1 MRLLYIFILCLFAI
15 SGKAQRLTHDFQDTS
30 LSEALIW
37 INNAQNHYKLNFI
50 FDELEDFTVTTSLQN
65 ASVRDA
71 VRQVCGFYPMHLTFD
86 EQEIYIECTQKA
98 DTKLSG
104 HITNESSQP
113 IAYASITL
121 YSLSDSTFLTGGV
134 SNEAGDFVIPCEASQ
149 VIARISC
156 IGYKTFEETFY
167 VGHVGKIHLFP
178 DKYALKGV
186 TVESH
191 RTLHKLTSEG
201 LKTTVSGTVLERLG
215 SAEDVLAK
223 IPGIIKKAE
232 GYEVFGKGTPVFY
245 INGRKVYDVTELTRL
260 KAEDVKDISVISNP
274 GSKYDAT
281 VKAVVLIK
289 TKTPK
294 GEGLGGTLQAQYQQ
308 SQFANLMSLANLT
321 YRRGK
326 LDISDA
332 AYFAKI
338 DRMQYAEISQAI
350 SGDKLRNQQMITDNH
365 LWAKALMN
373 TLSINYQLAKDHSI
387 GMRYNMQ
394 YVFNSRNSN
403 KRETNVWEDGE
414 FQGHL
419 YSDSKGHQDYKP
431 KHELN
436 GYYKG
441 VIAGIEAEWNIDYL
455 HDSADAYS
463 EVNESSED
471 LGSRI
476 VTSQNDVVNNMLASK
491 LTLGWNFRKVHFT
504 VGGEGISTVRND
516 KYINPE
522 GYVATSNSKLE
533 EKQISPFVE
542 ISMPYKYGTLTAG
555 LRYEHVD
562 FDYYEDDERVDAQS
576 RSFSNLFPS
585 FSANVRIGD
594 AQFMLGYTAKTTRPT
609 YRALS
614 NNVIYLN
621 RFSLQSGN
629 STLISETV
637 HNLAFTGLWRGI
649 QLQVS
654 YNNRKD
660 AIITKIM
667 KFQEDISM
675 IKPQNEESLKSLSV
689 MLAYTHR
696 IGCWTPKLS
705 VGVYKQW
712 FQLETGQGSVSFNS
726 PVVSINASNMISLP
740 KGWLFSVDAFYQSKG
755 DSENASLTK
764 DQLAFDVSLS
774 KSFFKKKLFV
784 ELKGT
789 DLTYGRTE
797 EHKNIDLNIEHIQ
810 YNRYNTRALQI
821 TVRYNFN
828 MMNSRYLGKGAG
840 TEERRRMK

>member
-1 MRLLYIFILCLFAI
+1 MKKIVVLVISLFLSVTFSYADNL
-15 SGKAQRLTHDFQDTS
+15 SGLVKDK
-30 LSEALIW
+30 
-37 INNAQNHYKLNFI
+37 NGNGVPY
-50 FDELEDFTVTTSLQN
+50 
-65 ASVRDA
+65 ASVAFLNQTDSSF
-71 VRQVCGFYPMHLTFD
+71 VSGTVCGEDGRFF
-86 EQEIYIECTQKA
+86 IE
-98 DTKLSG
+98 DTPKDV
-104 HITNESSQP
+104 IIKVTN
-113 IAYASITL
+113 
-121 YSLSDSTFLTGGV
+121 
-134 SNEAGDFVIPCEASQ
+134 
-149 VIARISC
+149 
-156 IGYKTFEETFY
+156 IGYKERYVNYPSGNYAEIELEED
-167 VGHVGKIHLFP
+167 VILQQEVVV
-178 DKYALKGV
+178 KG
-186 TVESH
+186 H

-294 GEGLGGTLQAQYQQ
+294 GEGFGGTLQAQYQQ
-308 SQFANLMSLANLT
+308 SQFANLTSLANLT

-373 TLSINYQLAKDHSI
+373 ALSINYQLAKDHSI

-455 HDSADAYS
+455 HDSSDAYS

-585 FSANVRIGD
+585 LSVNARIGD

-629 STLISETV
+629 SALIPETV
-637 HNLAFTGLWRGI
+637 HNLTFTGLWRGI

-654 YNNRKD
+654 YKNRKD

-712 FQLETGQGSVSFNS
+712 FQLETGQGSISFNS

-740 KGWLFSVDAFYQSKG
+740 KGWQFSVDAFYQSKG

-789 DLTYGRTE
+789 DLTYDRTE

>member
-1 MRLLYIFILCLFAI
+1 MKKIVVLVISLFLSVTFSYADNL
-15 SGKAQRLTHDFQDTS
+15 SGLVKDK
-30 LSEALIW
+30 
-37 INNAQNHYKLNFI
+37 NGNGVPY
-50 FDELEDFTVTTSLQN
+50 
-65 ASVRDA
+65 ASVAFLNQTDSSF
-71 VRQVCGFYPMHLTFD
+71 VSGTVCGEDGRFF
-86 EQEIYIECTQKA
+86 IE
-98 DTKLSG
+98 DTPKDV
-104 HITNESSQP
+104 IIKVTN
-113 IAYASITL
+113 
-121 YSLSDSTFLTGGV
+121 
-134 SNEAGDFVIPCEASQ
+134 
-149 VIARISC
+149 
-156 IGYKTFEETFY
+156 IGYKERYVNYPSGNYAEIELEED
-167 VGHVGKIHLFP
+167 VILQQEVVV
-178 DKYALKGV
+178 KG
-186 TVESH
+186 H

-294 GEGLGGTLQAQYQQ
+294 GEGFGGTLQAQYQQ
-308 SQFANLMSLANLT
+308 SQFANLTSLANLT

-373 TLSINYQLAKDHSI
+373 ALSINYQLAKDHSI

-455 HDSADAYS
+455 HDSSDAYS

-522 GYVATSNSKLE
+522 GYVATSHSKLE

-585 FSANVRIGD
+585 LSANARIGD

-654 YNNRKD
+654 YKNRKD

-675 IKPQNEESLKSLSV
+675 IKPQNEESLKSLSA
-689 MLAYTHR
+689 MLAYTHQ

-712 FQLETGQGSVSFNS
+712 FQLETGQGSISFNS

-797 EHKNIDLNIEHIQ
+797 EHKNMDLNIEHIQ

>member
-1 MRLLYIFILCLFAI
+1 MNQILVTISLLIVATCV
-15 SGKAQRLTHDFQDTS
+15 KAQGVEGIVKDK
-30 LSEALIW
+30 
-37 INNAQNHYKLNFI
+37 NGNGVPY
-50 FDELEDFTVTTSLQN
+50 
-65 ASVRDA
+65 ASVAFLNQTDSSF
-71 VRQVCGFYPMHLTFD
+71 VSGTVCGEDGRFF
-86 EQEIYIECTQKA
+86 IE
-98 DTKLSG
+98 DTPKDV
-104 HITNESSQP
+104 IIKVTN
-113 IAYASITL
+113 
-121 YSLSDSTFLTGGV
+121 
-134 SNEAGDFVIPCEASQ
+134 
-149 VIARISC
+149 
-156 IGYKTFEETFY
+156 IGYKERYVNYPSGNYAEIELEED
-167 VGHVGKIHLFP
+167 VILQQEVVV
-178 DKYALKGV
+178 KG
-186 TVESH
+186 H

-294 GEGLGGTLQAQYQQ
+294 GEGFGGTLQAQYQQ
-308 SQFANLMSLANLT
+308 SQFANLTSLANLT

-326 LDISDA
+326 FDISDA

-350 SGDKLRNQQMITDNH
+350 SGDKLRNQQMITDTH
-365 LWAKALMN
+365 LWGKALMN
-373 TLSINYQLAKDHSI
+373 ALSINYQLAKDHSI

-522 GYVATSNSKLE
+522 GYVATSHSKLE

-585 FSANVRIGD
+585 FSANARIGD

-675 IKPQNEESLKSLSV
+675 IKPQNEESLKSLSA
-689 MLAYTHR
+689 MLAYTHQ

-712 FQLETGQGSVSFNS
+712 FQLETGQGSISFNS

>member
-1 MRLLYIFILCLFAI
+1 MKKIVVLVISLFLSVTSSYADNL
-15 SGKAQRLTHDFQDTS
+15 SGVVKDK
-30 LSEALIW
+30 
-37 INNAQNHYKLNFI
+37 NGNGVPY
-50 FDELEDFTVTTSLQN
+50 
-65 ASVRDA
+65 ASVAFLNQTDSSF
-71 VRQVCGFYPMHLTFD
+71 VSGTVCGEDGRFF
-86 EQEIYIECTQKA
+86 IE
-98 DTKLSG
+98 DTPKDV
-104 HITNESSQP
+104 IIKVTN
-113 IAYASITL
+113 
-121 YSLSDSTFLTGGV
+121 
-134 SNEAGDFVIPCEASQ
+134 
-149 VIARISC
+149 
-156 IGYKTFEETFY
+156 IGYKERYVNYPSGNYAEIELEED
-167 VGHVGKIHLFP
+167 VILQQEVVV
-178 DKYALKGV
+178 KG
-186 TVESH
+186 H

-232 GYEVFGKGTPVFY
+232 GYEVFGKGTPIFY
-245 INGRKVYDVTELTRL
+245 INGRKVYDETELTRL

-373 TLSINYQLAKDHSI
+373 ALSINYQLAKDHSI

-455 HDSADAYS
+455 HDSSDAYS

-585 FSANVRIGD
+585 FSANARIGD

-675 IKPQNEESLKSLSV
+675 MKPQNEESLKSLSA

-755 DSENASLTK
+755 DSENAILTK

>member
-1 MRLLYIFILCLFAI
+1 MKKIVVLVISLFLSVTSSYADNL
-15 SGKAQRLTHDFQDTS
+15 SGVVKDK
-30 LSEALIW
+30 
-37 INNAQNHYKLNFI
+37 NGNGVPY
-50 FDELEDFTVTTSLQN
+50 
-65 ASVRDA
+65 ASVAFLNQTDSSF
-71 VRQVCGFYPMHLTFD
+71 VSGTVCGEDGRFF
-86 EQEIYIECTQKA
+86 IE
-98 DTKLSG
+98 DTPKDV
-104 HITNESSQP
+104 IIKVTN
-113 IAYASITL
+113 
-121 YSLSDSTFLTGGV
+121 
-134 SNEAGDFVIPCEASQ
+134 
-149 VIARISC
+149 
-156 IGYKTFEETFY
+156 IGYKERYVNYPSGNYAEIELEED
-167 VGHVGKIHLFP
+167 VILQQEVVV
-178 DKYALKGV
+178 KG
-186 TVESH
+186 H

-232 GYEVFGKGTPVFY
+232 GYEVFGKGTPIFY
-245 INGRKVYDVTELTRL
+245 INGRKVYDETELTRL

-373 TLSINYQLAKDHSI
+373 ALSINYQLAKDHSI

-585 FSANVRIGD
+585 FSANARIGD

-654 YNNRKD
+654 YKNRKD

-675 IKPQNEESLKSLSV
+675 MKPQNEESLKSLSA

-755 DSENASLTK
+755 DSENAILTK

>member
-1 MRLLYIFILCLFAI
+1 MKKLVVLVISLFLSVTYSYADNL
-15 SGKAQRLTHDFQDTS
+15 SGLVKDK
-30 LSEALIW
+30 
-37 INNAQNHYKLNFI
+37 NGNGVPY
-50 FDELEDFTVTTSLQN
+50 
-65 ASVRDA
+65 ASVAFLNQTDSSF
-71 VRQVCGFYPMHLTFD
+71 VSGTVCGEDGRFF
-86 EQEIYIECTQKA
+86 IE
-98 DTKLSG
+98 DTPKDV
-104 HITNESSQP
+104 IIKVTN
-113 IAYASITL
+113 
-121 YSLSDSTFLTGGV
+121 
-134 SNEAGDFVIPCEASQ
+134 
-149 VIARISC
+149 
-156 IGYKTFEETFY
+156 IGYKERYVNYPSGNYAEIELEED
-167 VGHVGKIHLFP
+167 VILQQEVVV
-178 DKYALKGV
+178 KG
-186 TVESH
+186 H

-232 GYEVFGKGTPVFY
+232 GYEVFGKGTPIFY
-245 INGRKVYDVTELTRL
+245 INGRKVYDETELTRL

-308 SQFANLMSLANLT
+308 SQFANLTSLANLT

-403 KRETNVWEDGE
+403 NRETNVWEDGE

-419 YSDSKGHQDYKP
+419 SSDSKGHQDYKP

-455 HDSADAYS
+455 HDSSDTYS
-463 EVNESSED
+463 EVNELSED

-522 GYVATSNSKLE
+522 GYVATSHSKLE

-542 ISMPYKYGTLTAG
+542 ISMPYKYGTLAAG

-585 FSANVRIGD
+585 LSANARIGD
-594 AQFMLGYTAKTTRPT
+594 AQFVLGYTAKTTRPT

-629 STLISETV
+629 SALIPETV
-637 HNLAFTGLWRGI
+637 HNLTFTGMWRGI
-649 QLQVS
+649 QLQIS
-654 YNNRKD
+654 YKNRKD

-675 IKPQNEESLKSLSV
+675 IKPQNEESLKSLSA

-755 DSENASLTK
+755 DSENAILTK

>member
-1 MRLLYIFILCLFAI
+1 MKKIVVLVISLFLSVTSSYADNL
-15 SGKAQRLTHDFQDTS
+15 SGLVKDK
-30 LSEALIW
+30 
-37 INNAQNHYKLNFI
+37 NGNGVPY
-50 FDELEDFTVTTSLQN
+50 
-65 ASVRDA
+65 ASVAFLNQTDSSF
-71 VRQVCGFYPMHLTFD
+71 VSGTVCGEDGRFF
-86 EQEIYIECTQKA
+86 IE
-98 DTKLSG
+98 DTPKDV
-104 HITNESSQP
+104 IIKVTN
-113 IAYASITL
+113 
-121 YSLSDSTFLTGGV
+121 
-134 SNEAGDFVIPCEASQ
+134 
-149 VIARISC
+149 
-156 IGYKTFEETFY
+156 IGYKERYVNYPSGNYAEIELEED
-167 VGHVGKIHLFP
+167 VILQQEVVV
-178 DKYALKGV
+178 KG
-186 TVESH
+186 H

-294 GEGLGGTLQAQYQQ
+294 GEGFGGTLQAQYQQ
-308 SQFANLMSLANLT
+308 SQFANPTSLANLT

-365 LWAKALMN
+365 LWVKALMN
-373 TLSINYQLAKDHSI
+373 ALSINYQLAKDHSI

-455 HDSADAYS
+455 HDSSDAYS

-585 FSANVRIGD
+585 LSVNARIGD

-654 YNNRKD
+654 YKNRKD

-675 IKPQNEESLKSLSV
+675 MKPQNEESLKSLSA

-712 FQLETGQGSVSFNS
+712 FQLETGQGSISFNS
-726 PVVSINASNMISLP
+726 PVVSINVSNMISLP

-840 TEERRRMK
+840 TEERKRMK

>member
-1 MRLLYIFILCLFAI
+1 MKRLISFAFPLFLSVTFSYADNL
-15 SGKAQRLTHDFQDTS
+15 SGLVKDK
-30 LSEALIW
+30 
-37 INNAQNHYKLNFI
+37 NGNGVPY
-50 FDELEDFTVTTSLQN
+50 
-65 ASVRDA
+65 ASVA
-71 VRQVCGFYPMHLTFD
+71 FLNQTNSSFVSGTVCGEDGRFF
-86 EQEIYIECTQKA
+86 IE
-98 DTKLSG
+98 DTPKDV
-104 HITNESSQP
+104 IIKVTN
-113 IAYASITL
+113 
-121 YSLSDSTFLTGGV
+121 
-134 SNEAGDFVIPCEASQ
+134 
-149 VIARISC
+149 
-156 IGYKTFEETFY
+156 IGYKERYVNYPSGNYAEIELEED
-167 VGHVGKIHLFP
+167 VILQQEVVV
-178 DKYALKGV
+178 KG
-186 TVESH
+186 H

-294 GEGLGGTLQAQYQQ
+294 GEGFGGTLQAQYQQ
-308 SQFANLMSLANLT
+308 SQFANLTSLANLT

-350 SGDKLRNQQMITDNH
+350 SGDKLRNQQMITDTH
-365 LWAKALMN
+365 LWGKALMN
-373 TLSINYQLAKDHSI
+373 ALSINYQLAKDHSI

-455 HDSADAYS
+455 HDSSDAYS

-585 FSANVRIGD
+585 LSVNARIGD

-654 YNNRKD
+654 YKNRKD

-675 IKPQNEESLKSLSV
+675 IKPQNEESLKSLSA

-712 FQLETGQGSVSFNS
+712 FQLETGQGSISFNS

-740 KGWLFSVDAFYQSKG
+740 KGWQFSVDAFYQSKG

-789 DLTYGRTE
+789 DLTYDRTE
-797 EHKNIDLNIEHIQ
+797 EHKNMDLNIEHIQ

>member
-1 MRLLYIFILCLFAI
+1 MNQILVAI
-15 SGKAQRLTHDFQDTS
+15 SLLIVATCVKAQGVEGLVKDK
-30 LSEALIW
+30 
-37 INNAQNHYKLNFI
+37 NGNGVPY
-50 FDELEDFTVTTSLQN
+50 
-65 ASVRDA
+65 ASVAFLNQTDSSF
-71 VRQVCGFYPMHLTFD
+71 VSGTVCGEDGRFF
-86 EQEIYIECTQKA
+86 IE
-98 DTKLSG
+98 DTLKDV
-104 HITNESSQP
+104 IIKVTN
-113 IAYASITL
+113 
-121 YSLSDSTFLTGGV
+121 
-134 SNEAGDFVIPCEASQ
+134 
-149 VIARISC
+149 
-156 IGYKTFEETFY
+156 IGYKERYVNYPSGNYAEIELEED
-167 VGHVGKIHLFP
+167 VILQQEVVV
-178 DKYALKGV
+178 KG
-186 TVESH
+186 H

-308 SQFANLMSLANLT
+308 SQFANLTSLANLT

-373 TLSINYQLAKDHSI
+373 ALSINYQLAKDHSI

-403 KRETNVWEDGE
+403 NRETNVWEDGE

-455 HDSADAYS
+455 HDSSDAYS

-562 FDYYEDDERVDAQS
+562 FDYYEDEERVDAQS

-585 FSANVRIGD
+585 LSVNARIGD

-629 STLISETV
+629 SALIPETV
-637 HNLAFTGLWRGI
+637 HNLTFIGLWRGI

-654 YNNRKD
+654 YKNRKD

-712 FQLETGQGSVSFNS
+712 FQLETGQGSISFNS

-821 TVRYNFN
+821 TMRYNFN

>member
-1 MRLLYIFILCLFAI
+1 MNQILVTISLLIVATCV
-15 SGKAQRLTHDFQDTS
+15 KAQGVEGIVKDKNGNG
-30 LSEALIW
+30 IP
-37 INNAQNHYKLNFI
+37 Y
-50 FDELEDFTVTTSLQN
+50 
-65 ASVRDA
+65 ASVAFLNQTDSSF
-71 VRQVCGFYPMHLTFD
+71 VSGTVCGEDGRFF
-86 EQEIYIECTQKA
+86 IE
-98 DTKLSG
+98 DTPKDV
-104 HITNESSQP
+104 IIKVTN
-113 IAYASITL
+113 
-121 YSLSDSTFLTGGV
+121 
-134 SNEAGDFVIPCEASQ
+134 
-149 VIARISC
+149 
-156 IGYKTFEETFY
+156 IGYKERYVNYPSGNYAEIELEED
-167 VGHVGKIHLFP
+167 VILQQEVVV
-178 DKYALKGV
+178 KG
-186 TVESH
+186 H

-232 GYEVFGKGTPVFY
+232 GYEVFGKGTPIFY
-245 INGRKVYDVTELTRL
+245 INGRKVYDETELTRL

-308 SQFANLMSLANLT
+308 SQFANLTSLANLT

-419 YSDSKGHQDYKP
+419 SSDSKGHQDYKP

-455 HDSADAYS
+455 HDSSDAYS

-491 LTLGWNFRKVHFT
+491 LTLGWSFRKVHFT
-504 VGGEGISTVRND
+504 LGGEGISTVRND
-516 KYINPE
+516 NYINPE
-522 GYVATSNSKLE
+522 GYVATSHSKLE

-542 ISMPYKYGTLTAG
+542 ISMPYKYGTLAAG

-585 FSANVRIGD
+585 LSANARIGD
-594 AQFMLGYTAKTTRPT
+594 AQFVLGYTAKTTRPT

-637 HNLAFTGLWRGI
+637 HNLTFTGLWRGI

-654 YNNRKD
+654 YKNRKD
-660 AIITKIM
+660 AIITKIL
-667 KFQEDISM
+667 KYQEDISM
-675 IKPQNEESLKSLSV
+675 MKPQNEESLKSLSA

-712 FQLETGQGSVSFNS
+712 FQLETGQGSISFNS

>member
-1 MRLLYIFILCLFAI
+1 MKKIVVLVISLFLSVTSSYADNL
-15 SGKAQRLTHDFQDTS
+15 SGLVKDK
-30 LSEALIW
+30 
-37 INNAQNHYKLNFI
+37 NGNGVPY
-50 FDELEDFTVTTSLQN
+50 
-65 ASVRDA
+65 ASVAFLNQTDSSF
-71 VRQVCGFYPMHLTFD
+71 VSGTVCGEDGRFF
-86 EQEIYIECTQKA
+86 IE
-98 DTKLSG
+98 DTPKDV
-104 HITNESSQP
+104 IIKVTN
-113 IAYASITL
+113 
-121 YSLSDSTFLTGGV
+121 
-134 SNEAGDFVIPCEASQ
+134 
-149 VIARISC
+149 
-156 IGYKTFEETFY
+156 IGYKERYVNYPSGNYAEIELEED
-167 VGHVGKIHLFP
+167 VVLQQEVVV
-178 DKYALKGV
+178 KG
-186 TVESH
+186 H

-245 INGRKVYDVTELTRL
+245 INGRKVYDETELTRL

-308 SQFANLMSLANLT
+308 SQFANLTSLANLT

-350 SGDKLRNQQMITDNH
+350 SGDKLRNQQMITDNN

-394 YVFNSRNSN
+394 YVFNSRNCN

-419 YSDSKGHQDYKP
+419 SSDSKGHQDYKP

-441 VIAGIEAEWNIDYL
+441 VIVGIEAEWNIDYL
-455 HDSADAYS
+455 HDSSDAYF

-585 FSANVRIGD
+585 FSANARIGD

-654 YNNRKD
+654 YKNRKD
-660 AIITKIM
+660 AIITKIL

-675 IKPQNEESLKSLSV
+675 IKPQNEESLKSLSA

-712 FQLETGQGSVSFNS
+712 FQLETGQGSISFNS

>member
-1 MRLLYIFILCLFAI
+1 MKEIVVLFFPLFLSVTYSYADNL
-15 SGKAQRLTHDFQDTS
+15 SGLVKDKNGNG
-30 LSEALIW
+30 IP
-37 INNAQNHYKLNFI
+37 Y
-50 FDELEDFTVTTSLQN
+50 
-65 ASVRDA
+65 ASVAFLNQTDSSF
-71 VRQVCGFYPMHLTFD
+71 VSGTVCGEDGRFF
-86 EQEIYIECTQKA
+86 IE
-98 DTKLSG
+98 DTPKDV
-104 HITNESSQP
+104 IIKVTN
-113 IAYASITL
+113 
-121 YSLSDSTFLTGGV
+121 
-134 SNEAGDFVIPCEASQ
+134 
-149 VIARISC
+149 
-156 IGYKTFEETFY
+156 IGYKERYVNYPSGNYAEIELEED
-167 VGHVGKIHLFP
+167 VILQQEVVV
-178 DKYALKGV
+178 KG
-186 TVESH
+186 H

-232 GYEVFGKGTPVFY
+232 GYEVFGKGTPIFY
-245 INGRKVYDVTELTRL
+245 INGRKVYDETELTRL

-308 SQFANLMSLANLT
+308 SQFANLTSLANLT

-419 YSDSKGHQDYKP
+419 SSDSKGHQDYKP

-455 HDSADAYS
+455 HDSSDAYS

-491 LTLGWNFRKVHFT
+491 LTLGWSFRKVHFT
-504 VGGEGISTVRND
+504 LGGEGISTVRND
-516 KYINPE
+516 NYINPE
-522 GYVATSNSKLE
+522 GYVATSHSKLE

-542 ISMPYKYGTLTAG
+542 ISMPYKYGTLAAG

-585 FSANVRIGD
+585 LSANARIGD
-594 AQFMLGYTAKTTRPT
+594 AQFVLGYTAKTTRPT

-637 HNLAFTGLWRGI
+637 HNLTFTGLWRGI

-654 YNNRKD
+654 YKNRKD
-660 AIITKIM
+660 AIITKIL
-667 KFQEDISM
+667 KYQEDISM
-675 IKPQNEESLKSLSV
+675 MKPQNEESLKSLSA

-712 FQLETGQGSVSFNS
+712 FQLETGQGSISFNS

-840 TEERRRMK
+840 TEERRRMQ

>member
-1 MRLLYIFILCLFAI
+1 MNRRY
-15 SGKAQRLTHDFQDTS
+15 
-30 LSEALIW
+30 
-37 INNAQNHYKLNFI
+37 
-50 FDELEDFTVTTSLQN
+50 
-65 ASVRDA
+65 
-71 VRQVCGFYPMHLTFD
+71 
-86 EQEIYIECTQKA
+86 
-98 DTKLSG
+98 
-104 HITNESSQP
+104 
-113 IAYASITL
+113 
-121 YSLSDSTFLTGGV
+121 
-134 SNEAGDFVIPCEASQ
+134 
-149 VIARISC
+149 
-156 IGYKTFEETFY
+156 
-167 VGHVGKIHLFP
+167 
-178 DKYALKGV
+178 
-186 TVESH
+186 
-191 RTLHKLTSEG
+191 
-201 LKTTVSGTVLERLG
+201 
-215 SAEDVLAK
+215 
-223 IPGIIKKAE
+223 
-232 GYEVFGKGTPVFY
+232 
-245 INGRKVYDVTELTRL
+245 VTELTRL

-294 GEGLGGTLQAQYQQ
+294 GEGFGGTLQAQYQQ
-308 SQFANLMSLANLT
+308 SQFANLTSLANLT

-338 DRMQYAEISQAI
+338 GRMQYAEISQAI

-365 LWAKALMN
+365 LWGKALMN
-373 TLSINYQLAKDHSI
+373 ALSINYQLAKDHSI

-394 YVFNSRNSN
+394 YVFNSRTSN

-585 FSANVRIGD
+585 FSANARIGD

-629 STLISETV
+629 STLIS
-637 HNLAFTGLWRGI
+637 A
-649 QLQVS
+649 
-654 YNNRKD
+654 
-660 AIITKIM
+660 
-667 KFQEDISM
+667 
-675 IKPQNEESLKSLSV
+675 SV
-689 MLAYTHR
+689 
-696 IGCWTPKLS
+696 
-705 VGVYKQW
+705 
-712 FQLETGQGSVSFNS
+712 
-726 PVVSINASNMISLP
+726 
-740 KGWLFSVDAFYQSKG
+740 
-755 DSENASLTK
+755 
-764 DQLAFDVSLS
+764 
-774 KSFFKKKLFV
+774 
-784 ELKGT
+784 
-789 DLTYGRTE
+789 
-797 EHKNIDLNIEHIQ
+797 
-810 YNRYNTRALQI
+810 
-821 TVRYNFN
+821 
-828 MMNSRYLGKGAG
+828 
-840 TEERRRMK
+840 

>member
-1 MRLLYIFILCLFAI
+1 MKKIVVLVISLFLSVTSSYADNL
-15 SGKAQRLTHDFQDTS
+15 SGLVKDK
-30 LSEALIW
+30 
-37 INNAQNHYKLNFI
+37 NGNGVPY
-50 FDELEDFTVTTSLQN
+50 
-65 ASVRDA
+65 ASVAFLNQTDSSF
-71 VRQVCGFYPMHLTFD
+71 VSGTVCGEDGRFF
-86 EQEIYIECTQKA
+86 IE
-98 DTKLSG
+98 DTPKDV
-104 HITNESSQP
+104 IIKVTN
-113 IAYASITL
+113 
-121 YSLSDSTFLTGGV
+121 
-134 SNEAGDFVIPCEASQ
+134 
-149 VIARISC
+149 
-156 IGYKTFEETFY
+156 IGYKERYVNYPSGNYAEIELEED
-167 VGHVGKIHLFP
+167 VILQQEVVV
-178 DKYALKGV
+178 KG
-186 TVESH
+186 H

-294 GEGLGGTLQAQYQQ
+294 GEGFGGTLQAQYQQ
-308 SQFANLMSLANLT
+308 SQFANPTSLANLT

-373 TLSINYQLAKDHSI
+373 ALSINYQLAKDHSI

-455 HDSADAYS
+455 HDSSDAYS

-585 FSANVRIGD
+585 LSVNARIGD

-654 YNNRKD
+654 YKNRKD

-675 IKPQNEESLKSLSV
+675 MKPQNEESLKSLSA

-712 FQLETGQGSVSFNS
+712 FQLETGQGSISFNS
-726 PVVSINASNMISLP
+726 PVVSINVSNMISLP

>member
-1 MRLLYIFILCLFAI
+1 
-15 SGKAQRLTHDFQDTS
+15 
-30 LSEALIW
+30 
-37 INNAQNHYKLNFI
+37 
-50 FDELEDFTVTTSLQN
+50 
-65 ASVRDA
+65 
-71 VRQVCGFYPMHLTFD
+71 
-86 EQEIYIECTQKA
+86 
-98 DTKLSG
+98 
-104 HITNESSQP
+104 
-113 IAYASITL
+113 
-121 YSLSDSTFLTGGV
+121 
-134 SNEAGDFVIPCEASQ
+134 
-149 VIARISC
+149 
-156 IGYKTFEETFY
+156 
-167 VGHVGKIHLFP
+167 
-178 DKYALKGV
+178 
-186 TVESH
+186 
-191 RTLHKLTSEG
+191 
-201 LKTTVSGTVLERLG
+201 
-215 SAEDVLAK
+215 
-223 IPGIIKKAE
+223 
-232 GYEVFGKGTPVFY
+232 
-245 INGRKVYDVTELTRL
+245 VYDVTELTRL

-294 GEGLGGTLQAQYQQ
+294 GEGFGGTLQAQYQQ
-308 SQFANLMSLANLT
+308 SQFANLTSLANLT

-350 SGDKLRNQQMITDNH
+350 SGDKLRNQQMITDTH
-365 LWAKALMN
+365 LWGKALMN
-373 TLSINYQLAKDHSI
+373 ALSINYQLAKDHSI

-522 GYVATSNSKLE
+522 GYVATSHSKLE

-585 FSANVRIGD
+585 FSANARIGD

-654 YNNRKD
+654 YKNRKD

-675 IKPQNEESLKSLSV
+675 MKPQNEESLKSLSA

>member
-1 MRLLYIFILCLFAI
+1 MKEIVVLFFPLFLSVTYSYADNL
-15 SGKAQRLTHDFQDTS
+15 SGLVKDK
-30 LSEALIW
+30 
-37 INNAQNHYKLNFI
+37 NGNGVPY
-50 FDELEDFTVTTSLQN
+50 
-65 ASVRDA
+65 ASVAFLNQTDSSF
-71 VRQVCGFYPMHLTFD
+71 VSGTVCGEDGRFF
-86 EQEIYIECTQKA
+86 IE
-98 DTKLSG
+98 DTPKDV
-104 HITNESSQP
+104 IIKVTN
-113 IAYASITL
+113 
-121 YSLSDSTFLTGGV
+121 
-134 SNEAGDFVIPCEASQ
+134 
-149 VIARISC
+149 
-156 IGYKTFEETFY
+156 IGYKERY
-167 VGHVGKIHLFP
+167 VNCPSGSYTEIELDEDVILQQEVVV
-178 DKYALKGV
+178 KGN
-186 TVESH
+186 
-191 RTLHKLTSEG
+191 RPLHKLTSEG

-289 TKTPK
+289 TKIPK

-308 SQFANLMSLANLT
+308 SQFANLTSLANLT

-394 YVFNSRNSN
+394 YVFNSKNSN

-419 YSDSKGHQDYKP
+419 SSDSKGHQDYKP

-455 HDSADAYS
+455 HDSSDAYS

-522 GYVATSNSKLE
+522 GYVATSHSKLE

-585 FSANVRIGD
+585 FSANARIGD

-637 HNLAFTGLWRGI
+637 HNLTFTGLWRGI

-654 YNNRKD
+654 YKNRKD
-660 AIITKIM
+660 AIITKIL
-667 KFQEDISM
+667 KYQEDISM
-675 IKPQNEESLKSLSV
+675 MKPQNEESLKSLSA

-712 FQLETGQGSVSFNS
+712 FQLETGQGSISFNS

>member
-1 MRLLYIFILCLFAI
+1 MKKIVVLVISLFLSVTSSYADNL
-15 SGKAQRLTHDFQDTS
+15 SGVVKDK
-30 LSEALIW
+30 
-37 INNAQNHYKLNFI
+37 NGNGVPY
-50 FDELEDFTVTTSLQN
+50 
-65 ASVRDA
+65 ASVAFLNQTDSSF
-71 VRQVCGFYPMHLTFD
+71 VSGTVCGEDGRFF
-86 EQEIYIECTQKA
+86 IE
-98 DTKLSG
+98 DTPKDV
-104 HITNESSQP
+104 IIKVTN
-113 IAYASITL
+113 
-121 YSLSDSTFLTGGV
+121 
-134 SNEAGDFVIPCEASQ
+134 
-149 VIARISC
+149 
-156 IGYKTFEETFY
+156 IGYKERYVNYPSGNYAEIELEED
-167 VGHVGKIHLFP
+167 VILQQEVVV
-178 DKYALKGV
+178 KG
-186 TVESH
+186 H

-294 GEGLGGTLQAQYQQ
+294 GEGFGGTLQAQYQQ
-308 SQFANLMSLANLT
+308 SQFANLTSLANLA

-326 LDISDA
+326 FDISDA

-522 GYVATSNSKLE
+522 GYVATSHSKLE

-585 FSANVRIGD
+585 FSANARIGD

-654 YNNRKD
+654 YKNRKD

-675 IKPQNEESLKSLSV
+675 IKPQNEESLKSLSA

>member
-1 MRLLYIFILCLFAI
+1 MKKIVVLVISLFLSVTSSYADNL
-15 SGKAQRLTHDFQDTS
+15 SGVVKDK
-30 LSEALIW
+30 
-37 INNAQNHYKLNFI
+37 NGNGVPY
-50 FDELEDFTVTTSLQN
+50 
-65 ASVRDA
+65 ASVAFLNQTDSSF
-71 VRQVCGFYPMHLTFD
+71 VSGTVCGEDGRFF
-86 EQEIYIECTQKA
+86 IE
-98 DTKLSG
+98 DTPKDV
-104 HITNESSQP
+104 IIKVTN
-113 IAYASITL
+113 
-121 YSLSDSTFLTGGV
+121 
-134 SNEAGDFVIPCEASQ
+134 
-149 VIARISC
+149 
-156 IGYKTFEETFY
+156 IGYKERYVNYPSGNYAEIELEED
-167 VGHVGKIHLFP
+167 VILQQEVVV
-178 DKYALKGV
+178 KG
-186 TVESH
+186 H

-232 GYEVFGKGTPVFY
+232 GYEVFGKGTPIFY
-245 INGRKVYDVTELTRL
+245 INGRKVYDETELTRL

-373 TLSINYQLAKDHSI
+373 ALSINYQLAKDHSI

-585 FSANVRIGD
+585 FSANARIGD

-654 YNNRKD
+654 YKNRKD

-675 IKPQNEESLKSLSV
+675 MKPQNEESLKSLSA

-740 KGWLFSVDAFYQSKG
+740 KGWLFSVDVFYQSKG

>member
-1 MRLLYIFILCLFAI
+1 MNQILVTISLLIVATCV
-15 SGKAQRLTHDFQDTS
+15 KAQGVEGIVKDK
-30 LSEALIW
+30 
-37 INNAQNHYKLNFI
+37 NGNGVPY
-50 FDELEDFTVTTSLQN
+50 
-65 ASVRDA
+65 ASVAFLNQTDSSF
-71 VRQVCGFYPMHLTFD
+71 VSGTVCGEDGRFF
-86 EQEIYIECTQKA
+86 IE
-98 DTKLSG
+98 DTPKDV
-104 HITNESSQP
+104 IIKVTN
-113 IAYASITL
+113 
-121 YSLSDSTFLTGGV
+121 
-134 SNEAGDFVIPCEASQ
+134 
-149 VIARISC
+149 
-156 IGYKTFEETFY
+156 IGYKERYVNYPSGNYAEIELEED
-167 VGHVGKIHLFP
+167 VILQQEVVV
-178 DKYALKGV
+178 KG
-186 TVESH
+186 H

-308 SQFANLMSLANLT
+308 SQFANLTSLANLT

-350 SGDKLRNQQMITDNH
+350 SGDKLRNQQMITDTH
-365 LWAKALMN
+365 LWGKALMN
-373 TLSINYQLAKDHSI
+373 ALSINYQLAKDHSI

-455 HDSADAYS
+455 HDSSDTYS
-463 EVNESSED
+463 EVNELSED

-522 GYVATSNSKLE
+522 GYVATSHSKLE

-585 FSANVRIGD
+585 FSANARIGD

-654 YNNRKD
+654 YKNRKD

-675 IKPQNEESLKSLSV
+675 MKPQNEESLKSLSA

-740 KGWLFSVDAFYQSKG
+740 KGWLFSVDVFYQSKG

>member
-1 MRLLYIFILCLFAI
+1 MKRLISFAFPLFLSVTFSYADNL
-15 SGKAQRLTHDFQDTS
+15 SGLVKDK
-30 LSEALIW
+30 
-37 INNAQNHYKLNFI
+37 NGNGVPY
-50 FDELEDFTVTTSLQN
+50 
-65 ASVRDA
+65 ASVA
-71 VRQVCGFYPMHLTFD
+71 FLNQTNSSFVSGTVCGEDGRFF
-86 EQEIYIECTQKA
+86 IE
-98 DTKLSG
+98 DTPKDV
-104 HITNESSQP
+104 IIKVTN
-113 IAYASITL
+113 
-121 YSLSDSTFLTGGV
+121 
-134 SNEAGDFVIPCEASQ
+134 
-149 VIARISC
+149 
-156 IGYKTFEETFY
+156 IGYKERYVNYPSGNYAEIELEED
-167 VGHVGKIHLFP
+167 VILQQEVVV
-178 DKYALKGV
+178 KG
-186 TVESH
+186 H

-294 GEGLGGTLQAQYQQ
+294 GEGFGGTLQAQYQQ
-308 SQFANLMSLANLT
+308 SQFANLTSLANLT

-350 SGDKLRNQQMITDNH
+350 SGDKLRNQQMITDTH
-365 LWAKALMN
+365 LWGKALMN
-373 TLSINYQLAKDHSI
+373 ALSINYQLAKDHSI

-455 HDSADAYS
+455 HDSSDAYS

-585 FSANVRIGD
+585 LSVNARIGD

-629 STLISETV
+629 SALIPETV
-637 HNLAFTGLWRGI
+637 HNLTFTGLWRGI

-654 YNNRKD
+654 YKNRKD

-675 IKPQNEESLKSLSV
+675 IKPQNEESLKSLSA

-712 FQLETGQGSVSFNS
+712 FQLETGQGSISFNS

-740 KGWLFSVDAFYQSKG
+740 KGWQFSVDAFYQSKG

-789 DLTYGRTE
+789 DLTYDRTE

>member
-1 MRLLYIFILCLFAI
+1 MKEIVVLFFPLFLSVTYSYADNL
-15 SGKAQRLTHDFQDTS
+15 SGLVKDK
-30 LSEALIW
+30 
-37 INNAQNHYKLNFI
+37 NGNGVPY
-50 FDELEDFTVTTSLQN
+50 
-65 ASVRDA
+65 ASVAFLNQTDSSF
-71 VRQVCGFYPMHLTFD
+71 VSGTVCGEDGRFF
-86 EQEIYIECTQKA
+86 IE
-98 DTKLSG
+98 DTPKDV
-104 HITNESSQP
+104 IIKVTN
-113 IAYASITL
+113 
-121 YSLSDSTFLTGGV
+121 
-134 SNEAGDFVIPCEASQ
+134 
-149 VIARISC
+149 
-156 IGYKTFEETFY
+156 IGYKERY
-167 VGHVGKIHLFP
+167 VNCPSGSYTEIELDEDVILQQEVVV
-178 DKYALKGV
+178 KGN
-186 TVESH
+186 
-191 RTLHKLTSEG
+191 RPLHKLTSEG

-232 GYEVFGKGTPVFY
+232 GYEVFGKGTPIFY

-338 DRMQYAEISQAI
+338 DRMQYAEISQTI

-419 YSDSKGHQDYKP
+419 SSDSKGHQDYKP

-455 HDSADAYS
+455 HDSSDAYS

-585 FSANVRIGD
+585 FSANARIGD

-654 YNNRKD
+654 YKNRKD

-675 IKPQNEESLKSLSV
+675 MKPQNEESLKSLSA

-712 FQLETGQGSVSFNS
+712 FQLEIGQGSVSFNS

-755 DSENASLTK
+755 DSENAILTK

>member
-1 MRLLYIFILCLFAI
+1 MNQILVTISLLIVATCV
-15 SGKAQRLTHDFQDTS
+15 KAQGVEGIVKDKNGNG
-30 LSEALIW
+30 IP
-37 INNAQNHYKLNFI
+37 Y
-50 FDELEDFTVTTSLQN
+50 
-65 ASVRDA
+65 ASVAFLNQTDSSF
-71 VRQVCGFYPMHLTFD
+71 VSGTVCGEDGRFF
-86 EQEIYIECTQKA
+86 IE
-98 DTKLSG
+98 DTPKDV
-104 HITNESSQP
+104 IIKVTN
-113 IAYASITL
+113 
-121 YSLSDSTFLTGGV
+121 
-134 SNEAGDFVIPCEASQ
+134 
-149 VIARISC
+149 
-156 IGYKTFEETFY
+156 IGYKERYVNYPSGNYAEIELEED
-167 VGHVGKIHLFP
+167 VILQQEVVV
-178 DKYALKGV
+178 KG
-186 TVESH
+186 H

-232 GYEVFGKGTPVFY
+232 GYEVFGKGTPIFY
-245 INGRKVYDVTELTRL
+245 INGRKVYDETELTRL

-274 GSKYDAT
+274 RSKYDAT

-294 GEGLGGTLQAQYQQ
+294 GEGFGGTLQAQYQQ
-308 SQFANLMSLANLT
+308 SQFANLTSLANLT

-419 YSDSKGHQDYKP
+419 SSDSKGHQDYKP

-455 HDSADAYS
+455 HDSSDAYS

-522 GYVATSNSKLE
+522 GYVATSHSKLE

-585 FSANVRIGD
+585 LSANARIGD

-637 HNLAFTGLWRGI
+637 HNLTFTGLWRGI

-654 YNNRKD
+654 YKNRKD
-660 AIITKIM
+660 AIITKIL
-667 KFQEDISM
+667 KYQEDISM
-675 IKPQNEESLKSLSV
+675 MKPQNEESLKSLSA

-712 FQLETGQGSVSFNS
+712 FLLETGQGSISFNS

>member
-1 MRLLYIFILCLFAI
+1 MNQILVTISLLIVATCV
-15 SGKAQRLTHDFQDTS
+15 KAQGVEGIVKDK
-30 LSEALIW
+30 
-37 INNAQNHYKLNFI
+37 NGNGVPY
-50 FDELEDFTVTTSLQN
+50 
-65 ASVRDA
+65 ASVAFLNQTDSSF
-71 VRQVCGFYPMHLTFD
+71 VSGTVCGEDGRFF
-86 EQEIYIECTQKA
+86 IE
-98 DTKLSG
+98 DTPKDV
-104 HITNESSQP
+104 IIKVTN
-113 IAYASITL
+113 
-121 YSLSDSTFLTGGV
+121 
-134 SNEAGDFVIPCEASQ
+134 
-149 VIARISC
+149 
-156 IGYKTFEETFY
+156 IGYKERYVNYPSGNYAEIELEED
-167 VGHVGKIHLFP
+167 VILQQEVVV
-178 DKYALKGV
+178 KG
-186 TVESH
+186 H

-232 GYEVFGKGTPVFY
+232 GYEVFGKGTPIFY
-245 INGRKVYDVTELTRL
+245 INGRKVYDETELTRL

-289 TKTPK
+289 TKIPK

-308 SQFANLMSLANLT
+308 SQFANLTSLANLT

-403 KRETNVWEDGE
+403 KRKANVWEDGE

-419 YSDSKGHQDYKP
+419 SSDSKGHQDYKP

-455 HDSADAYS
+455 HDSSDTYS
-463 EVNESSED
+463 EVNELSED

-522 GYVATSNSKLE
+522 GYVATSHSKLE

-542 ISMPYKYGTLTAG
+542 ISMPYKYGTLAAG

-585 FSANVRIGD
+585 FSANARIGD

-637 HNLAFTGLWRGI
+637 HNLTFTGLWRGI

-654 YNNRKD
+654 YKNRKD
-660 AIITKIM
+660 AIITKIL
-667 KFQEDISM
+667 KYQEDISM
-675 IKPQNEESLKSLSV
+675 MKPQNEESLKSLSA

-712 FQLETGQGSVSFNS
+712 FQLETGQGSISFNS

>member
-1 MRLLYIFILCLFAI
+1 MKQILVAI
-15 SGKAQRLTHDFQDTS
+15 SLLIVATCVKAQG
-30 LSEALIW
+30 
-37 INNAQNHYKLNFI
+37 
-50 FDELEDFTVTTSLQN
+50 LEGIVKDKNGNGVPY
-65 ASVRDA
+65 ASVAFLNQTDSSF
-71 VRQVCGFYPMHLTFD
+71 VSGTVCGEDGRFF
-86 EQEIYIECTQKA
+86 IE
-98 DTKLSG
+98 DTPKDV
-104 HITNESSQP
+104 IIKVTN
-113 IAYASITL
+113 
-121 YSLSDSTFLTGGV
+121 
-134 SNEAGDFVIPCEASQ
+134 
-149 VIARISC
+149 
-156 IGYKTFEETFY
+156 IGYKERYVNYPSGNYAEIELEED
-167 VGHVGKIHLFP
+167 VILQQEVVV
-178 DKYALKGV
+178 KGN
-186 TVESH
+186 

-232 GYEVFGKGTPVFY
+232 GYEVFGKGTPIFY
-245 INGRKVYDVTELTRL
+245 INGRKVYDETELTRL

-308 SQFANLMSLANLT
+308 SQFANLTSLANLT

-403 KRETNVWEDGE
+403 NRETNVWEDGE

-419 YSDSKGHQDYKP
+419 SSDSKGHQDYKP

-455 HDSADAYS
+455 HDSSDAYS

-491 LTLGWNFRKVHFT
+491 LTLGWSFRKVHFT
-504 VGGEGISTVRND
+504 LGGEGISTVRND
-516 KYINPE
+516 NYINPE
-522 GYVATSNSKLE
+522 GYVATSHSKLE

-542 ISMPYKYGTLTAG
+542 ISMPYKYGTLAAG

-585 FSANVRIGD
+585 LSANARIGD
-594 AQFMLGYTAKTTRPT
+594 AQFVLGYTAKTTRPT

-637 HNLAFTGLWRGI
+637 HNLTFTGLWRGI

-654 YNNRKD
+654 YKNRKD
-660 AIITKIM
+660 AIITKIL
-667 KFQEDISM
+667 KYQEDISM
-675 IKPQNEESLKSLSV
+675 MKPQNEESLKSLSA

-712 FQLETGQGSVSFNS
+712 FQLETGQGSISFNS

>member
-1 MRLLYIFILCLFAI
+1 MNQILVTISLLIVATCV
-15 SGKAQRLTHDFQDTS
+15 KAQGVEGLVKDK
-30 LSEALIW
+30 
-37 INNAQNHYKLNFI
+37 NGNGVPY
-50 FDELEDFTVTTSLQN
+50 
-65 ASVRDA
+65 ASVAFLNQTDSSF
-71 VRQVCGFYPMHLTFD
+71 VSGTVCGEDGRFF
-86 EQEIYIECTQKA
+86 IE
-98 DTKLSG
+98 DTPKDV
-104 HITNESSQP
+104 IIKVTN
-113 IAYASITL
+113 
-121 YSLSDSTFLTGGV
+121 
-134 SNEAGDFVIPCEASQ
+134 
-149 VIARISC
+149 
-156 IGYKTFEETFY
+156 IGYKERYVNYPSGNYAEIELEED
-167 VGHVGKIHLFP
+167 VILQQEVVV
-178 DKYALKGV
+178 KG
-186 TVESH
+186 H

-294 GEGLGGTLQAQYQQ
+294 GEGFGGTLQAQYQQ
-308 SQFANLMSLANLT
+308 SQFANPTSLANLT
-321 YRRGK
+321 YRRSK

-365 LWAKALMN
+365 LWVKALMN
-373 TLSINYQLAKDHSI
+373 ALSINYQLAKDHSI

-455 HDSADAYS
+455 HDSSDTYS
-463 EVNESSED
+463 EVNELSED

-576 RSFSNLFPS
+576 RYFSNLFPS
-585 FSANVRIGD
+585 LSVNARIGD

-629 STLISETV
+629 SALIPETV
-637 HNLAFTGLWRGI
+637 HNLTFTGLWRGI

-654 YNNRKD
+654 YKNRKD

-712 FQLETGQGSVSFNS
+712 FQLETGQGSISFNS

>member
-245 INGRKVYDVTELTRL
+245 INGRKVYD
-260 KAEDVKDISVISNP
+260 
-274 GSKYDAT
+274 YDAT

-294 GEGLGGTLQAQYQQ
+294 GEGFGGTLQAQYQQ
-308 SQFANLMSLANLT
+308 SQFANLTSLANLT

-326 LDISDA
+326 FDISDA

-350 SGDKLRNQQMITDNH
+350 SGDKLRNQQMITDTH
-365 LWAKALMN
+365 LWGKALMN
-373 TLSINYQLAKDHSI
+373 ALSINYQLAKDHSI

-455 HDSADAYS
+455 HDS
-463 EVNESSED
+463 
-471 LGSRI
+471 
-476 VTSQNDVVNNMLASK
+476 QNDVVNNMLASK

-522 GYVATSNSKLE
+522 GYVATSHSKLE

-585 FSANVRIGD
+585 
-594 AQFMLGYTAKTTRPT
+594 
-609 YRALS
+609 
-614 NNVIYLN
+614 
-621 RFSLQSGN
+621 LQS
-629 STLISETV
+629 V
-637 HNLAFTGLWRGI
+637 
-649 QLQVS
+649 
-654 YNNRKD
+654 
-660 AIITKIM
+660 
-667 KFQEDISM
+667 
-675 IKPQNEESLKSLSV
+675 P
-689 MLAYTHR
+689 
-696 IGCWTPKLS
+696 
-705 VGVYKQW
+705 
-712 FQLETGQGSVSFNS
+712 
-726 PVVSINASNMISLP
+726 
-740 KGWLFSVDAFYQSKG
+740 
-755 DSENASLTK
+755 
-764 DQLAFDVSLS
+764 
-774 KSFFKKKLFV
+774 KSFCKCQ
-784 ELKGT
+784 
-789 DLTYGRTE
+789 DR
-797 EHKNIDLNIEHIQ
+797 
-810 YNRYNTRALQI
+810 
-821 TVRYNFN
+821 
-828 MMNSRYLGKGAG
+828 
-840 TEERRRMK
+840 

>member
-1 MRLLYIFILCLFAI
+1 MKKIVVLVISLFLSVTSSYADNL
-15 SGKAQRLTHDFQDTS
+15 SGLVKDK
-30 LSEALIW
+30 
-37 INNAQNHYKLNFI
+37 NGNGVPY
-50 FDELEDFTVTTSLQN
+50 
-65 ASVRDA
+65 ASVAFLNQTDSSF
-71 VRQVCGFYPMHLTFD
+71 VSGTVCGEDGRFF
-86 EQEIYIECTQKA
+86 IEDAPK
-98 DTKLSG
+98 DVIIKV
-104 HITNESSQP
+104 TN
-113 IAYASITL
+113 
-121 YSLSDSTFLTGGV
+121 
-134 SNEAGDFVIPCEASQ
+134 
-149 VIARISC
+149 
-156 IGYKTFEETFY
+156 IGYKERYVNYPSGNYAEIELEED
-167 VGHVGKIHLFP
+167 VILQQEVVV
-178 DKYALKGV
+178 KG
-186 TVESH
+186 H

-294 GEGLGGTLQAQYQQ
+294 GEGFGGTLQAQYQQ
-308 SQFANLMSLANLT
+308 SQFANPTSLANLT

-365 LWAKALMN
+365 LWVKALMN
-373 TLSINYQLAKDHSI
+373 ALSINYQLAKDHSI

-455 HDSADAYS
+455 HDSSDAYS

-585 FSANVRIGD
+585 LSVNARIGD

-654 YNNRKD
+654 YKNRKD

-675 IKPQNEESLKSLSV
+675 MKPQNEESLKSLSA

-712 FQLETGQGSVSFNS
+712 FQLETGQGSISFNS
-726 PVVSINASNMISLP
+726 PVVSINVSNMISLP

>member
-1 MRLLYIFILCLFAI
+1 MKKIVVLVISLFLSVTFSYADNL
-15 SGKAQRLTHDFQDTS
+15 SGLVKDK
-30 LSEALIW
+30 
-37 INNAQNHYKLNFI
+37 NGNGVPY
-50 FDELEDFTVTTSLQN
+50 
-65 ASVRDA
+65 ASVAFLNQTDSSF
-71 VRQVCGFYPMHLTFD
+71 VSGTVCGEDGRFF
-86 EQEIYIECTQKA
+86 IE
-98 DTKLSG
+98 DTPKDV
-104 HITNESSQP
+104 IIKVTN
-113 IAYASITL
+113 
-121 YSLSDSTFLTGGV
+121 
-134 SNEAGDFVIPCEASQ
+134 
-149 VIARISC
+149 
-156 IGYKTFEETFY
+156 IGYKERYVNYPSGNYAEIELEED
-167 VGHVGKIHLFP
+167 VILQQEVVV
-178 DKYALKGV
+178 KG
-186 TVESH
+186 H

-373 TLSINYQLAKDHSI
+373 ALSINYQLAKDHSI

-455 HDSADAYS
+455 HDSSDAYS

-585 FSANVRIGD
+585 LSVNARIGD

-629 STLISETV
+629 SALIPETV
-637 HNLAFTGLWRGI
+637 HNLTFTGLWRGI

-654 YNNRKD
+654 YKNRKD

-712 FQLETGQGSVSFNS
+712 FQLETGQGSISFNS

-740 KGWLFSVDAFYQSKG
+740 KGWQFSVDAFYQSKG

-789 DLTYGRTE
+789 DLTYDRTE

>member
-1 MRLLYIFILCLFAI
+1 MNQILVTISLLIVATCV
-15 SGKAQRLTHDFQDTS
+15 KAQGVEGLVKDK
-30 LSEALIW
+30 
-37 INNAQNHYKLNFI
+37 NGNGVPY
-50 FDELEDFTVTTSLQN
+50 
-65 ASVRDA
+65 ASVAFLNQTDSSF
-71 VRQVCGFYPMHLTFD
+71 VSGTVCGEDGRFF
-86 EQEIYIECTQKA
+86 IE
-98 DTKLSG
+98 DTPKNV
-104 HITNESSQP
+104 IIKVTN
-113 IAYASITL
+113 
-121 YSLSDSTFLTGGV
+121 
-134 SNEAGDFVIPCEASQ
+134 
-149 VIARISC
+149 
-156 IGYKTFEETFY
+156 IGYKERYVNYPSGSYAEIELEED
-167 VGHVGKIHLFP
+167 VILQQEVVV
-178 DKYALKGV
+178 KG
-186 TVESH
+186 H

-232 GYEVFGKGTPVFY
+232 GYEVFGKGAPVFY
-245 INGRKVYDVTELTRL
+245 INGRKVYDETELTRL

-294 GEGLGGTLQAQYQQ
+294 GEGLGGMLQEQYQQ

-522 GYVATSNSKLE
+522 GYVATSHSKLE

-585 FSANVRIGD
+585 LSANARIGD

-654 YNNRKD
+654 YKNRKD

-675 IKPQNEESLKSLSV
+675 IKPQNEESLKSLSA

>member
-1 MRLLYIFILCLFAI
+1 MKKIVVLVISLFLSVTSSYADNL
-15 SGKAQRLTHDFQDTS
+15 SGLVKDK
-30 LSEALIW
+30 
-37 INNAQNHYKLNFI
+37 NGNGVPY
-50 FDELEDFTVTTSLQN
+50 
-65 ASVRDA
+65 ASVAFLNQTDSSF
-71 VRQVCGFYPMHLTFD
+71 VSGTVCGEDGRFF
-86 EQEIYIECTQKA
+86 IE
-98 DTKLSG
+98 DTPKDV
-104 HITNESSQP
+104 IIKVTN
-113 IAYASITL
+113 
-121 YSLSDSTFLTGGV
+121 
-134 SNEAGDFVIPCEASQ
+134 
-149 VIARISC
+149 
-156 IGYKTFEETFY
+156 IGYKERYVNYPSGNYAEIELEED
-167 VGHVGKIHLFP
+167 VILQQEVVV
-178 DKYALKGV
+178 KG
-186 TVESH
+186 H

-294 GEGLGGTLQAQYQQ
+294 GEGFGGTLQAQYQQ
-308 SQFANLMSLANLT
+308 SQFANLTSLANLT

-373 TLSINYQLAKDHSI
+373 ALSINYQLAKDHSI

-403 KRETNVWEDGE
+403 NRETNVWEDGE

-455 HDSADAYS
+455 HDSSDAYS

-585 FSANVRIGD
+585 LSVNARIGD

-654 YNNRKD
+654 YKNRKD

-675 IKPQNEESLKSLSV
+675 MKPQNEESLKSLSA

-712 FQLETGQGSVSFNS
+712 FQLETGQGSISFNS
-726 PVVSINASNMISLP
+726 PVVSINVSNMISLP

>member
-1 MRLLYIFILCLFAI
+1 MNQILVTISLLIVATCV
-15 SGKAQRLTHDFQDTS
+15 KAQGVEGIVKDK
-30 LSEALIW
+30 
-37 INNAQNHYKLNFI
+37 NGNGVPY
-50 FDELEDFTVTTSLQN
+50 
-65 ASVRDA
+65 ASVAFLNQTDSSF
-71 VRQVCGFYPMHLTFD
+71 VSGTVCGEDGRFF
-86 EQEIYIECTQKA
+86 IE
-98 DTKLSG
+98 DTPKDV
-104 HITNESSQP
+104 IIKVTN
-113 IAYASITL
+113 
-121 YSLSDSTFLTGGV
+121 
-134 SNEAGDFVIPCEASQ
+134 
-149 VIARISC
+149 
-156 IGYKTFEETFY
+156 IGYKERYVNYPSGNYAEIELEED
-167 VGHVGKIHLFP
+167 VILQQEVVV
-178 DKYALKGV
+178 KG
-186 TVESH
+186 H

-232 GYEVFGKGTPVFY
+232 GYEVFGKGTPIFY
-245 INGRKVYDVTELTRL
+245 INGRKVYDETELTRL

-350 SGDKLRNQQMITDNH
+350 SGDKLRNQQMITDTH
-365 LWAKALMN
+365 LWGKVLMN
-373 TLSINYQLAKDHSI
+373 ALSINYQLAKDHSI

-522 GYVATSNSKLE
+522 GYVATSHSKLE

-585 FSANVRIGD
+585 FSANARIGD

-654 YNNRKD
+654 YKNRKD

-675 IKPQNEESLKSLSV
+675 MKPQNEESLKSLSA

>member
-1 MRLLYIFILCLFAI
+1 MKRLISFAFPLFLSVTFSYADNL
-15 SGKAQRLTHDFQDTS
+15 SGLVKDK
-30 LSEALIW
+30 
-37 INNAQNHYKLNFI
+37 NGNGVPY
-50 FDELEDFTVTTSLQN
+50 
-65 ASVRDA
+65 ASVAFLNQTDSSF
-71 VRQVCGFYPMHLTFD
+71 VSGTVCGEDGRFF
-86 EQEIYIECTQKA
+86 IE
-98 DTKLSG
+98 DTPKDV
-104 HITNESSQP
+104 IIKVTN
-113 IAYASITL
+113 
-121 YSLSDSTFLTGGV
+121 
-134 SNEAGDFVIPCEASQ
+134 
-149 VIARISC
+149 
-156 IGYKTFEETFY
+156 IGYKERYVNYPSGNYAEIELEED
-167 VGHVGKIHLFP
+167 VILQQEVVV
-178 DKYALKGV
+178 KG
-186 TVESH
+186 H

-294 GEGLGGTLQAQYQQ
+294 GEGFGGTLQAQYQQ
-308 SQFANLMSLANLT
+308 SQFANLTSLANLT

-365 LWAKALMN
+365 LCAKALMN
-373 TLSINYQLAKDHSI
+373 ALSINYQLAKDHSI

-403 KRETNVWEDGE
+403 KRESNVWEDGE

-455 HDSADAYS
+455 HDSSDAYS

-522 GYVATSNSKLE
+522 GYVATSHSKLE

-555 LRYEHVD
+555 LRYEHVN

-585 FSANVRIGD
+585 LSANARIGD

-654 YNNRKD
+654 YKNRKD

-675 IKPQNEESLKSLSV
+675 IKPQNEESLKSLSA

-712 FQLETGQGSVSFNS
+712 FQLETGQGSISFNS

-740 KGWLFSVDAFYQSKG
+740 KGWQFSVDAFYQSKG